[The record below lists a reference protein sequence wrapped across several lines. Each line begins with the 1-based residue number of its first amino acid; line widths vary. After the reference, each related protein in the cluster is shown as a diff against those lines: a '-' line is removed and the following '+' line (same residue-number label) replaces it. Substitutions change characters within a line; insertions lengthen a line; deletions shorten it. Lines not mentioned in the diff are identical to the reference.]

1 MKIEPGRIMNDF
13 IEPNKRQYIIPVY
26 QRNYEW
32 DREQCV
38 KLFEDIV
45 LAFRRDKSHFV
56 GSVVYAPLKQVH
68 GILYYV
74 IVDGQQ
80 RLTTI
85 YLLLKALIDCAK
97 TNKERESIME
107 TVFNRDKFDEYGVQ
121 DASKLKLKPVKSD
134 NQQLY
139 LLMEDKYE
147 EIDKSSGIW
156 TNYII
161 FKEQVE
167 SLLKRDP
174 DISVRDIYRG
184 IERLI
189 CATILLDADDNAQE
203 IFERINSTGVPL
215 SLSDQIRN
223 YVLMTDANQEKLYED
238 YWLKVEKLVEKENM
252 SAFFLDY
259 LNLRLDGFTRED
271 KAYEDF
277 KQLYLQNRYTNESML
292 REIRHYAE
300 FYHIFLYGDASY
312 GEKIN
317 AALEGLRLLNQS
329 TVYLFL
335 FRVFDD
341 YRQEVIG
348 KAELER
354 VLVMLLNY
362 SIRRI
367 MCEIT
372 SNSLRGLYKTLYNRV
387 FNTPE
392 NKAHYYDAIVSFLM
406 QMTSRDAIPGDGDF
420 RNALINNNLYRK
432 HALCRYLL
440 IGIENQGKEKVVT
453 DALSIEHIM
462 PQNRNLSTAWQRM
475 LGDNWMADK
484 DRWLHTLGNLT
495 LTGYNSELGDR
506 PFPEKKRL
514 IENCSTKMVNLYRDV
529 QDKDIWN
536 AQAIQVRANRLAGE
550 ILKLY
555 PIAPPEHTVSF
566 TDSRYKE
573 YTCAEPGNATYKTV
587 NYYELLGER
596 VAVDSFADMVRS
608 VARKLYEMD
617 SGVIERMAR
626 NGETFTDWIN
636 PVFSYDKDA
645 VKGDAKLEGTNIYI
659 STGYSAYDCVSFIR
673 GLLRKYG
680 LDVEE
685 DFVYSAR
692 SNKAENKSDGSTSEA
707 EEPVRYET
715 RQAYWRYALPI
726 IQRENVTTGAFSNC
740 TPGKSNA
747 TYGAFGLGGF
757 YIACIANY
765 DQARILLTLMSSDPA
780 RNKAA
785 FDALY
790 AHKDEIEQKIGVE
803 LAWERADESKSS
815 WITYSLPGVSIAN
828 EANWPRMAQFHAE
841 WSTKILDAALPFL
854 RAWAYEQDG
863 KLDTLEADERLLRIA
878 ALARKWALDRQ
889 IDVDLT
895 RCNRTYTRFRTPY
908 MASLFPAVEGAP
920 SGWNCP
926 DHCYYELVN
935 RDGNTLR
942 IQLSVSGRNLPDDQR
957 AVADFLAE
965 NYRNTTDI
973 LDWQWRAPFRT
984 KRYDLAEVLSE
995 EGIFQILD
1003 SCLEEIRVFEKNVEE
1018 KWQRYD
1024 SGLSQ

>member
-97 TNKERESIME
+97 TDKERESILE

-156 TNYII
+156 ANYVI

-167 SLLKRDP
+167 ALLKRDP

-184 IERLI
+184 IEKLI

-259 LNLRLDGFTRED
+259 LNFRLDGFTRED

-277 KQLYLQNRYTNESML
+277 KQLYLQNKYTNEKML
-292 REIRHYAE
+292 WEIRHYAE
-300 FYHIFLYGDASY
+300 FYHVFLHGDASY
-312 GEKIN
+312 GEAIN
-317 AALEGLRLLNQS
+317 TALEGLRLLNQS

-341 YRQEVIG
+341 YEQKVIS

-354 VLVMLLNY
+354 VLVLLLNY

-367 MCEIT
+367 MCEIS

-406 QMTSRDAIPGDGDF
+406 QMTSRDAIPSDEDF

-506 PFPEKKRL
+506 PFPDKKKM
-514 IENCSTKMVNLYRDV
+514 IEGCSTKIVILYKDV
-529 QDKDIWN
+529 QDKDNWN
-536 AQAIQVRANRLAGE
+536 AATIQARANRLADE
-550 ILKLY
+550 VLKLH
-555 PIAPPEHTVSF
+555 PIALPEYAVSF

-587 NYYELLGER
+587 NYYDLLGER
-596 VAVDSFADMVRS
+596 VAVGSFADMVRS
-608 VARKLYEMD
+608 VAKKLYEMD
-617 SGVIERMAR
+617 SSIIERMAR
-626 NGETFTDWIN
+626 SGETFTDWIN
-636 PVFSYDKDA
+636 PVFSYDKDG
-645 VKGDAKLEGTNIYI
+645 VKGDTKLEGTNIYI

-673 GLLRKYG
+673 GLLRKYD

-692 SNKAENKSDGSTSEA
+692 STKADGEKEDA

-715 RQAYWRYALPI
+715 RQAYWTYALPI
-726 IQRENVTTGAFSNC
+726 IQRENVMTGAFSNC
-740 TPGKSNA
+740 APGKSNA
-747 TYGAFGLGGF
+747 TYGSFGLGGF

-765 DQARILLTLMSSDPA
+765 DQARILLTLMSSDA
-780 RNKAA
+780 DRNKAA

-790 AHKDEIEQKIGVE
+790 GHRDEIE
-803 LAWERADESKSS
+803 RALGTALVWDRGEDSKSS
-815 WITYSLPGVSIAN
+815 WLTYSLEGVSIAN
-828 EANWPRMAQFHAE
+828 AADWPKMAQFHAE
-841 WSTKILDAALPFL
+841 WSAKICDAVVPFL
-854 RAWAYEQDG
+854 RSWSYEQDG
-863 KLDTLEADERLLRIA
+863 KADSLEKDERLLTIA
-878 ALARKWALDRQ
+878 ALTRKWALGKDQ
-889 IDVDLT
+889 IDIDLAK
-895 RCNRTYTRFRTPY
+895 CNRTYTRFRTSY
-908 MASLFPAVEGAP
+908 MAALFPDVEGAP
-920 SGWNCP
+920 SGWNTAG
-926 DHCYYELVN
+926 HCFYEVLN
-935 RDGNTLR
+935 RDGKSLYVWLAISAKN
-942 IQLSVSGRNLPDDQR
+942 IPDDQR
-957 AVADFLAE
+957 TVADFLAE
-965 NYRNTTDI
+965 NYRKNNDNP
-973 LDWQWRAPFRT
+973 DWQWRTPFRT
-984 KRYDLAEVLSE
+984 KKYDLAETVSE
-995 EGIFQILD
+995 GDVSQILD
-1003 SCLEEIRVFEKNVEE
+1003 NCLAEIEDFEKDVAA
-1018 KWQRYD
+1018 KWQQPD
-1024 SGLSQ
+1024 GGLSQ

>member
-56 GSVVYAPLKQVH
+56 GSVVYAPLEQVH

-97 TNKERESIME
+97 TDKERESITD

-156 TNYII
+156 ANYVI

-167 SLLKRDP
+167 ALLKRDP

-184 IERLI
+184 IEKLI

-259 LNLRLDGFTRED
+259 LNCRLDGFTRED

-277 KQLYLQNRYTNESML
+277 KQLYLQNKYTNEKML
-292 REIRHYAE
+292 WEIRHYAE
-300 FYHIFLYGDASY
+300 FYHVFLHGDASY
-312 GEKIN
+312 GEAIN
-317 AALEGLRLLNQS
+317 TALEGLRLLNQS

-341 YRQEVIG
+341 CEQEVIS

-354 VLVMLLNY
+354 VLVLLLNY

-367 MCEIT
+367 MCEIS

-406 QMTSRDAIPGDGDF
+406 QMTSRDAIPSDEDF

-484 DRWLHTLGNLT
+484 DHWLHTLGNLT

-506 PFPEKKRL
+506 PFPDKKKMIEK
-514 IENCSTKMVNLYRDV
+514 CSTKIVILYKDV
-529 QDKDIWN
+529 QDRDNWN
-536 AQAIQVRANRLAGE
+536 AATIQARANRLADE
-550 ILKLY
+550 VLKLH
-555 PIAPPEHTVSF
+555 PIAPPEHAVSF

-587 NYYELLGER
+587 NYYDLLGER
-596 VAVDSFADMVRS
+596 VAVGSFADMVRS
-608 VARKLYEMD
+608 VAKKLYEMD
-617 SGVIERMAR
+617 SSIIERMAR
-626 NGETFTDWIN
+626 SGETFTDWIN
-636 PVFSYDKDA
+636 PVFSYDKDG
-645 VKGDAKLEGTNIYI
+645 VKGDTKLEGTNIYI

-673 GLLRKYG
+673 GLLRKYD
-680 LDVEE
+680 LDIEE
-685 DFVYSAR
+685 DFIYSAR
-692 SNKAENKSDGSTSEA
+692 STKTDGEKDDA

-715 RQAYWRYALPI
+715 RQAYWTYALPI
-726 IQRENVTTGAFSNC
+726 IQRENVMTGAFSNC
-740 TPGKSNA
+740 AHGKSNA
-747 TYGAFGLGGF
+747 TYGSFGLGGF

-765 DQARILLTLMSSDPA
+765 DQARILLTLMSSDA
-780 RNKAA
+780 DRNKAA

-790 AHKDEIEQKIGVE
+790 GHRDEIEHALGTTLVWDRGE
-803 LAWERADESKSS
+803 DSKSS
-815 WITYSLPGVSIAN
+815 WLTYSLEGVSIAN
-828 EANWPRMAQFHAE
+828 AADWPKMAQFHAE
-841 WSTKILDAALPFL
+841 WSAKICDTIVPFL
-854 RAWAYEQDG
+854 RSWSYEQDG
-863 KLDTLEADERLLRIA
+863 KADSLEKDERLLTIA
-878 ALARKWALDRQ
+878 ALTRKWALSKDQ
-889 IDVDLT
+889 IDIDLAK
-895 RCNRTYTRFRTPY
+895 CNRTYTRFRTPY
-908 MASLFPAVEGAP
+908 MAALFPDVEGAP
-920 SGWNCP
+920 SGWNTAG
-926 DHCYYELVN
+926 HCFYEVLN
-935 RDGNTLR
+935 RDGKSLYVWLAISAKN
-942 IQLSVSGRNLPDDQR
+942 IPDDQR

-965 NYRNTTDI
+965 NYRKNNDNP
-973 LDWQWRAPFRT
+973 DWQWRSPFRT
-984 KRYDLAEVLSE
+984 KKYDLAEVVSE
-995 EGIFQILD
+995 EDVFQILD
-1003 SCLEEIRVFEKNVEE
+1003 SCMAEIENFEKDVAA
-1018 KWQRYD
+1018 KWQQPD
-1024 SGLSQ
+1024 GGLSQ

>member
-1 MKIEPGRIMNDF
+1 MKIEPGRIINDF

-45 LAFRRDKSHFV
+45 LAFRRDKPHFV
-56 GSVVYAPLKQVH
+56 GSVVYAPLKEDR
-68 GILYYV
+68 GIHYYV

-97 TNKERESIME
+97 TDKERESITE
-107 TVFNRDKFDEYGVQ
+107 TVFNRDRFDEFGVQ
-121 DASKLKLKPVKSD
+121 DASKLKLKPIKSD

-139 LLMEDKYE
+139 LLMDNKYE

-156 TNYII
+156 VNYDI
-161 FKEQVE
+161 FKEQVQT
-167 SLLKRDP
+167 LLTRDP
-174 DISVRDIYRG
+174 DISVKDIYRG
-184 IERLI
+184 IEALI
-189 CATILLDADDNAQE
+189 CARILLDADDNAQE

-238 YWLKVEKLVEKENM
+238 YWLKVEKLVDKENM

-259 LNLRLDGFTRED
+259 LNLRLDSFTRED
-271 KAYEDF
+271 RAYEDF
-277 KQLYLQNRYTNESML
+277 KQLFTQGKYTNESML
-292 REIRHYAE
+292 QEVRHYAE
-300 FYHIFLYGDASY
+300 FYHVFLHGGKDYS
-312 GEKIN
+312 ETIN
-317 AALEGLRLLNQS
+317 SALEGLRLLNQS

-341 YRQEVIG
+341 YQQQVID
-348 KAELER
+348 KKELER
-354 VLVMLLNY
+354 VLVLLLNY

-387 FNTPE
+387 FNTPD

-406 QMTSRDAIPGDGDF
+406 QMTSRDAIPSDEDF
-420 RNALINNNLYRK
+420 KNALINNNLYRK

-453 DALSIEHIM
+453 DSLSIEHIM
-462 PQNRNLSTAWQRM
+462 PQNKNLSTAWQRM
-475 LGDNWMADK
+475 LGDNWAADK

-506 PFPEKKRL
+506 PFPEKKQM
-514 IENCSTKMVNLYRDV
+514 IEECSTKIVNLYKDV
-529 QDKDIWN
+529 QDKDQWN
-536 AQAIQVRANRLAGE
+536 AQAILARAERLAGE
-550 ILKLY
+550 VLKLH
-555 PIAPPEHTVSF
+555 PIAPPEYAVSF

-587 NYYELLGER
+587 NYYDLMGER
-596 VAVDSFADMVRS
+596 VAVGSFADMVRS
-608 VARKLYEMD
+608 VAKKLYELN
-617 SGVIERMAR
+617 SSVIERMAR

-636 PVFSYDKDA
+636 PVFSYDVDA
-645 VKGDAKLEGTNIYI
+645 VKGDTKLEGTNIYI

-673 GLLRKYG
+673 GLLRKYD

-692 SNKAENKSDGSTSEA
+692 SNKSGESTEDA

-715 RQAYWRYALPI
+715 RQNYWMYALPI
-726 IQRENVTTGAFSNC
+726 IQRANVMTGAFSNC
-740 TPGKSNA
+740 APGKSNA
-747 TYGAFGLGGF
+747 TYGSFGLGGF
-757 YIACIANY
+757 YIACVANF
-765 DQARILLTLMSSDPA
+765 DQARILLTLMSGDVD

-790 AHKDEIEQKIGVE
+790 SHKDEIEQKLGVS
-803 LAWERADESKSS
+803 LVWERAEDSKSS
-815 WITYSLPGVSIAN
+815 WVTYSLNDVSIAN
-828 EANWPRMAQFHAE
+828 EADWPRMAQFHAE
-841 WSTKILDAALPFL
+841 WSAKICDVIVPIL
-854 RAWAYEQDG
+854 RAWVYAQDG
-863 KLDTLEADERLLRIA
+863 KTESLEKDERLLMIA
-878 ALARKWALDRQ
+878 ALTRKWALSKAQ
-889 IDVDLT
+889 IDIDLAK
-895 RCNRTYTRFRTPY
+895 CNRTYTRFKTPF
-908 MASLFPAVEGAP
+908 MSMLFPGVDGAP
-920 SGWNCP
+920 SGWNTP
-926 DHCYYELVN
+926 NHYFYEVLN
-935 RDGNTLR
+935 RDGKSLYLWLG
-942 IQLSVSGRNLPDDQR
+942 ISSKNLPGDQR
-957 AVADFLAE
+957 EVADFLAE
-965 NYRNTTDI
+965 NYRKNNDNP
-973 LDWQWRAPFRT
+973 DWQWRTPFRT
-984 KRYDLAEVLSE
+984 KKYDLGETITE
-995 EGIFQILD
+995 EEIFQVLD
-1003 SCLEEIRVFEKNVEE
+1003 SCLAEIESFEKDVATKRQQTGGDLGE
-1018 KWQRYD
+1018 
-1024 SGLSQ
+1024 